1 MPLEFHS
8 LCKNYGRTQALKDL
22 SMSLDNGIFAL
33 LGPNGAGKSTLI
45 NILAGL
51 LAATSGSI
59 TYGGEDTLSMGARFR
74 SLIGFMPQYPGFY
87 PDFTARQLMVYIS
100 RLKGLSQKDA
110 KQTSAELLGEVNLSD
125 CADKKI
131 KSFSGGMKQRLGLAQ
146 ALIGKPEILILDE
159 PTAGLDPKERVRFRN
174 LISRLSQQMTVIFC
188 THIVSDIETI
198 ASQVLLLKK
207 GELIA
212 QGSVGELTQTLVGKV
227 WELSLSDSETE
238 RFLTENP
245 CSSLVNRGGMPCVRC
260 ICDTKPHELA
270 MSCEPCLEDV
280 YMHTFGDDNETKI

>member
-1 MPLEFHS
+1 MPLEFHC
-8 LCKNYGRTQALKDL
+8 LCKSYGTNKALQNFTI
-22 SMSLDNGIFAL
+22 SLDNGIYAL

-51 LAATSGSI
+51 LDATSGHI
-59 TYGGEDTLSMGARFR
+59 TYGGEDTLKMGERFR

-87 PDFTARQLMVYIS
+87 PDFTARQLMVYIA
-100 RLKGLSQKDA
+100 RLKGLSQSDA
-110 KQTSAELLGEVNLSD
+110 KQKSAELLGEVNLSD

-146 ALIGKPEILILDE
+146 ALIGKPKILILDE

-238 RFLTENP
+238 QFLTNDP
-245 CSSLVNRGGMPCVRC
+245 CSSLVNKGGKPCVRC
-260 ICDTKPHELA
+260 VCKTKPHKSA
-270 MSCEPCLEDV
+270 TPCEPCLEDV
-280 YMHTFGDDNETKI
+280 YMHTFGDENEIKI

>member
-1 MPLEFHS
+1 MPLEFHC
-8 LCKNYGRTQALKDL
+8 LCKSYGTNKALQNFTI
-22 SMSLDNGIFAL
+22 SLDNGIYAL

-51 LAATSGSI
+51 LDATSGHI
-59 TYGGEDTLSMGARFR
+59 TYGGEDTLKMGERFR

-87 PDFTARQLMVYIS
+87 PDFTARQLMVYIA
-100 RLKGLSQKDA
+100 RLKGLSQSDA
-110 KQTSAELLGEVNLSD
+110 KQKSAELLGEVNLSD

-146 ALIGKPEILILDE
+146 ALIGKPKILILDE

-238 RFLTENP
+238 QFLTNDP
-245 CSSLVNRGGMPCVRC
+245 CSSLVNKSGKPCVRC
-260 ICDTKPHELA
+260 VCKTKPHKSA
-270 MSCEPCLEDV
+270 TPCEPCLEDV
-280 YMHTFGDDNETKI
+280 YMHTFGDENEIKI

>member
-1 MPLEFHS
+1 MPLEFHC
-8 LCKNYGRTQALKDL
+8 LCKSYGTNKALQNFTI
-22 SMSLDNGIFAL
+22 SLDNGIYAL

-51 LAATSGSI
+51 LDATSGHI
-59 TYGGEDTLSMGARFR
+59 TYGGEDTLKMGERFR

-87 PDFTARQLMVYIS
+87 PDFTARQLMVYIA
-100 RLKGLSQKDA
+100 RLKGLSQSDA
-110 KQTSAELLGEVNLSD
+110 KQKSAELLGEVNLSD

-146 ALIGKPEILILDE
+146 ALIGKPKILILDE

-238 RFLTENP
+238 QFLTNDP
-245 CSSLVNRGGMPCVRC
+245 CSSLVNKCGKPCVRC
-260 ICDTKPHELA
+260 VCKTKPHKSA
-270 MSCEPCLEDV
+270 TPCEPCLEDV
-280 YMHTFGDDNETKI
+280 YMHTFGDENEIKI